1 MGITGDFCGLYLVAN
16 LIVLLRQIL
25 PSVRVNCCHHDP
37 DENACL
43 GAAVFTKV
51 GSIVLEVV
59 HLLKLYSIDVDL
71 FHKAIIIF
79 MDCRYRESEKII

>member
-16 LIVLLRQIL
+16 LIVLLRHIL
-25 PSVRVNCCHHDP
+25 PSVRVSCRHHDP
-37 DENACL
+37 NENACL

-71 FHKAIIIF
+71 FHKAIMIF